1 MDLERNVVGAIAEAN
16 GDVKKLPWALMLC
29 GVGEAGVALWLL
41 VHKVPAGI
49 FLNHGK
55 VIFYSYY
62 LILVAVLLFG
72 LVEAW
77 IGYAASGDVEGWRA
91 KGKKLF
97 WFSIL
102 AVVVLIGLGGNLAL
116 AVPNGSTR

>member
-16 GDVKKLPWALMLC
+16 ADVKNVPWALMLS

-72 LVEAW
+72 FVEAW

-91 KGKKLF
+91 KGKKLL

>member
-1 MDLERNVVGAIAEAN
+1 MDLEGNVVGAINEAN
-16 GDVKKLPWALMLC
+16 GDVRKLPCALILS
-29 GVGEAGVALWLL
+29 GVGEAGAGLWLL

-62 LILVAVLLFG
+62 VILVAVVLFG

-77 IGYAASGDVEGWRA
+77 IGYAASDAVEDWRA
-91 KGKKLF
+91 KGKKLL
-97 WFSIL
+97 WITIIPL
-102 AVVVLIGLGGNLAL
+102 VVLIGLGGSMFA
-116 AVPNGSTR
+116 